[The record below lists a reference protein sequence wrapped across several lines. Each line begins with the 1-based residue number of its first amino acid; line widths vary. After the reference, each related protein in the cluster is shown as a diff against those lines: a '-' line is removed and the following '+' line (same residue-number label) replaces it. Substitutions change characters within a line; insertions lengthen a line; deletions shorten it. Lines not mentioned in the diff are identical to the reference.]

1 MASENSIGDDEAMLG
16 PVAPLR
22 GRIPFTSERSARAY
36 RLNQC
41 LSSLREEKFRQ
52 LFKTDAEA
60 FMTSFGLSEHERAL
74 VRSRDFTALQEYGAS
89 LLSLGSALG
98 VMGLTLVEFGA
109 VVRGQTPAE
118 FVAEKRAQSKGRPWQ
133 F

>member
-1 MASENSIGDDEAMLG
+1 MAQDAVLG
-16 PVAPLR
+16 PTVALR

-41 LSSLREEKFRQ
+41 LASLREEKSRQ
-52 LFKTDAEA
+52 AFLADAEA
-60 FMTSFGLSEHERAL
+60 FMASFGLTEHECAL
-74 VRSRDFTALQEYGAS
+74 MRQRDFTALQEYGAC
-89 LLSLGSALG
+89 LLSLGSALD

-109 VVRGQTPAE
+109 LARGQTAAD
-118 FVAEKRAQSKGRPWQ
+118 FVAHKRAQSKGQAWQ

>member
-1 MASENSIGDDEAMLG
+1 MQTEDDMLG
-16 PVAPLR
+16 PVASLR

-41 LSSLREEKFRQ
+41 FASLRDEKFR
-52 LFKTDAEA
+52 LAFKADPEA
-60 FMTSFGLSEHERAL
+60 FMASFELSDHERDMM
-74 VRSRDFTALQEYGAS
+74 RKRDFTALQEYGAC
-89 LLSLGSALG
+89 LLSMGSALD

-109 VVRGQTPAE
+109 MARAQTPAA
-118 FVAEKRAQSKGRPWQ
+118 FVAEKRAQAKGKPWQ